1 MNKTTYLAVIALLSI
16 ALAGCEK
23 TTEGKKPDEA
33 AASSAVA
40 GLESEEQKVSYIM
53 GLNIGS
59 QINTDDLNFDID
71 AFNTGIKDALASAE
85 PRLTE
90 EETQSVIEAFQT
102 KLTARQET
110 AAKVVGEA
118 NLQEGDAFLAEKAKT
133 EGVVVLDSG
142 LQYKIIEEGTGPV
155 PTAEDTVEVHYRGTL
170 INGTEFD
177 SSYKRG
183 VPAQFGVT
191 QVIPGWV
198 EALQLMKEGAKWEL
212 YIPPALAYGPGGTG
226 GLIGPNQTL
235 IFEVELVKASV
246 EEIAEPE
253 PSTPAQ

>member
-23 TTEGKKPDEA
+23 ATEGTKADA
-33 AASSAVA
+33 AAESSAVA

-90 EETQSVIEAFQT
+90 EETQSVIEAFQA

-110 AAKVVGEA
+110 AAKVVSEA
-118 NLQEGDAFLAEKAKT
+118 NLKEGDAFLAEKAKT

-142 LQYKIIEEGTGPV
+142 LQYKIIEEGTGSV

>member
-23 TTEGKKPDEA
+23 TTEGNKPDEA

-90 EETQSVIEAFQT
+90 EETQSVIEAFQA

-110 AAKVVGEA
+110 AAKVVSEA
-118 NLQEGDAFLAEKAKT
+118 NMKEGDVFLAEKAKAD
-133 EGVVVLDSG
+133 GVVVLDSG

-246 EEIAEPE
+246 DEIAEPA
-253 PSTPAQ
+253 TPAQ